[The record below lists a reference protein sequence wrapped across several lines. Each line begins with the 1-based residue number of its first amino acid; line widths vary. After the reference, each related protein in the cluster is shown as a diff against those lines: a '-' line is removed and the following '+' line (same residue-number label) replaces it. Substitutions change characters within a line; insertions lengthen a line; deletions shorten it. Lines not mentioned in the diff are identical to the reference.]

1 MLKFANLT
9 LAQKRFVVSVIE
21 SNPQYKKDPMI
32 TLKECAAI
40 YYELRDKRTGAKG
53 EKVGYP
59 NWLYNKNKVSRGV
72 YQLPVPTAAE
82 LSQFAQELAE
92 KASPVK
98 AAKTKVAKLAKAKV
112 IKVKQKSTAAATA
125 ATSIDA
131 ENDSV
136 GASRLTK
143 IIEDS
148 EPFDADVEDFNRIL
162 RENGIEV

>member
-32 TLKECAAI
+32 TLKQCASI
-40 YYELRDKRTGAKG
+40 YYELRDKRTGVKG

-72 YQLPVPTAAE
+72 YQLPVPTDAE
-82 LSQFAQELAE
+82 LSKFAQDLAA
-92 KASPVK
+92 KTNPVK
-98 AAKTKVAKLAKAKV
+98 TAKTKVAKLAKAK
-112 IKVKQKSTAAATA
+112 IINVKQKSTAEAPAS
-125 ATSIDA
+125 TSIDA

-136 GASRLTK
+136 EASRLAK

>member
-72 YQLPVPTAAE
+72 YQLPVPTDAE
-82 LSQFAQELAE
+82 LSQYAQDVAA

-98 AAKTKVAKLAKAKV
+98 TAKAKVAKLAKAKT
-112 IKVKQKSTAAATA
+112 INVKQKSVAPVS
-125 ATSIDA
+125 TSIDA
-131 ENDSV
+131 ENDAV
-136 GASRLTK
+136 EASRLAK

-148 EPFDADVEDFNRIL
+148 EPYDEDVEDFNRIL